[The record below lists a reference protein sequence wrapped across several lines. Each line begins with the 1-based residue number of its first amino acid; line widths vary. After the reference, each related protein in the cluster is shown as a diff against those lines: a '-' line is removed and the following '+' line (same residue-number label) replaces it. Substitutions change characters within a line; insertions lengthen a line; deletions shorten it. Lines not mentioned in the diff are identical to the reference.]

1 MGDFDEALVRAG
13 RLRPLYVAVPTEE
26 ERIDVWGCVLWRQIN
41 ELDSIPD
48 YATTTR
54 RNTLHIPDQ
63 FSLYS
68 SEVNPQ
74 ELAGHSDGLTGADM
88 VAILQQIQENKFLR
102 RVERNEVSAITQA
115 DILDAIRHYQ
125 KP

>member
-1 MGDFDEALVRAG
+1 M
-13 RLRPLYVAVPTEE
+13 PTCFEG
-26 ERIDVWGCVLWRQIN
+26 I
-41 ELDSIPD
+41 
-48 YATTTR
+48 TT
-54 RNTLHIPDQ
+54 HIPDQ
-63 FSLYS
+63 LSLYS

-88 VAILQQIQENKFLR
+88 VTILQQIQENKFLR
-102 RVERNEVSAITQA
+102 RIEQNEVSTITQA